1 MPGPILSR
9 LLNRDEEESL
19 EESPLLRD
27 ERPIQ
32 QELQRRMKQNGS
44 GCCGATV
51 SAQEMREMIKDADN
65 R

>member
-1 MPGPILSR
+1 MPGPLLSR
-9 LLNRDEEESL
+9 LLNRGKEESL

-27 ERPIQ
+27 KRPVQ
-32 QELQRRMKQNGS
+32 EELQRRMKQHGS

>member
-1 MPGPILSR
+1 MPGPLLSR
-9 LLNRDEEESL
+9 LLNRGKEESL

-27 ERPIQ
+27 ERPVQ
-32 QELQRRMKQNGS
+32 EELQRRMKHNGS
-44 GCCGATV
+44 GCCGTTI